1 MTSPIT
7 EKARQL
13 DSRAKPDE
21 ARDLNS
27 QRASS
32 FLDASY
38 SVLSFPLEVL
48 GVFRFLNWADA
59 LLARQVTTFSNQ
71 APHIAGPNQVP
82 PSPG

>member
-1 MTSPIT
+1 MTSRTT
-7 EKARQL
+7 EQARRFVPAASQN
-13 DSRAKPDE
+13 E

-59 LLARQVTTFSNQ
+59 FLARQTTFSNQ